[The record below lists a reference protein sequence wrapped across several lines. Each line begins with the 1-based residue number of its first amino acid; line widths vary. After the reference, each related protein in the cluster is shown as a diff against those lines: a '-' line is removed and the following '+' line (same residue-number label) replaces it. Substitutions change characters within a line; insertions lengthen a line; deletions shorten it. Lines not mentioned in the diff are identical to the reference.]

1 MDKFFTYSDLNL
13 NISSPNNISQAVNR
27 LVKSS
32 EIRRLIEGKFY
43 KPQKEIPGAQALS
56 DNEKL
61 KPVLFSN
68 NKRVG
73 YITGIALLIALG

>member
-43 KPQKEIPGAQALS
+43 KPQKEI
-56 DNEKL
+56 
-61 KPVLFSN
+61 
-68 NKRVG
+68 
-73 YITGIALLIALG
+73 LG